1 MSDEE
6 IIETPIID
14 EPTLEDELI
23 PTESMMN
30 SMIEDSIADMADDE
44 DAEVTG
50 SGLSVAKDSVSLETT
65 VNNILKTYLGDELSE
80 TLLEYA
86 DIVNAEEID
95 AADNLL
101 IFGGRTRNEIK
112 FAQLRKGPNFTYTDE
127 NKANTPL
134 TISGIEVGSLSPSN
148 AFSDERIRKTLEN
161 KVLRLNSGP
170 KSDDKRA
177 EQAQRLSNIRRSINS
192 LTSVFGFDDPRQA
205 EAFIAAW
212 LMKDSTCRL
221 SGIPG
226 TGKTT
231 VVESAALLMA
241 NSYGFDDQ
249 LRFYPKD
256 PSDPESDFLIFENG
270 QQYEAYLNDNK
281 DGIRDIWNNWRFTEW
296 YSMDPKQPT
305 KKIANPGVSG
315 SYLYDFGFL
324 AKKYSVMEEQVTTY
338 RTKLGSIS
346 RDLYRKAL
354 LNCWLYKE
362 KKTNPLDGSD
372 YNVYKIMPINLGL
385 EAFGAGMDGKIV
397 AGTAHPNDPNY
408 KAQFTVDY
416 AKLLTPGLKE
426 KLTGSMTMADL
437 LQSLDFRT
445 DAGRNEGFA
454 LREWLMSHYYDERRD
469 RGDAGRSSI
478 KGEMLREI
486 GIAKIDYDKRA
497 DEVLYGMDIRQ
508 VTRKDPNDPGKTI
521 SAYDFEPIPR
531 PVVTQPIKFFNEA
544 NRSQSGVED
553 AILGLIAEKTV
564 EYRGRSFRSPS
575 FVAWMDTNPH
585 QKGNDLAFVDRIDM
599 ELLFSTLTLG
609 DRYMQL
615 KSQYK
620 DRFSLEDAD
629 ALSQP
634 QDLVIFDSEI
644 GMASD
649 SPNRARSMRITDLM
663 KLWKYIDGI
672 PFTNGGRSMMGY
684 DGLRDISLISVMF
697 TQRYMTRPIETTMG
711 SDQSRKAQLPDSQN
725 IHSSPLIDISKT
737 TNQDLLEGNSPTT
750 QFETENAASFGSIG
764 TDGSLQAPALFKR
777 VLGFRFTKSLVKLSR
792 TFAFLRGKDFVTR
805 TEILDALPYV
815 IGHRMGPARA
825 GNDPKGRDL
834 GTVTG
839 GLGVLPSEQELIREL
854 FVSGYVKPVSGDNS
868 DDGSLSFEPL
878 YTSEAN
884 PQTSSR
890 KNTLLDVWDTVYQRC
905 VATLASCDN
914 FAQYEA
920 KILHPLKQMLN
931 GEDAENAE
939 NTTPI
944 HWHIAT
950 MVVEQE
956 RKEKELSRCL
966 RTEDGLTYRQR
977 YNKYFRAINIPTDVN
992 ESLDMEAPSTAEG
1005 IQIDYSLLDY
1015 YILRSKIASDPLLF
1029 TDDRTYLLNLVEARI
1044 TTFAGPA
1051 FNVASEDAI
1060 QVPIGY
1066 SNYYLW
1072 NESSPLIES
1081 YQVHPN
1087 PGTYD
1092 ISTYSDALG
1101 AYGQLMQGSKKI
1113 DLATVIG
1120 EIGKDNDDIFN
1131 LTNDATVGL
1140 SYEMSN
1146 QKMQVSGSYLHRKES
1161 DGSYLEIDRTTA
1173 RSPGTY
1179 LASMDAIT
1187 DKFRAWCDSG
1197 VIMAANGS
1205 IQSSNADFELTMED
1219 LELAAEAV
1227 LANPNQSVSKSLAA
1241 AGVDPTWELAFE
1253 DTGLFFCFDLAH
1265 YSASRKAHTL
1275 LVMMKE
1281 QGLIDEDATD
1291 IPNDKLK
1298 LWVWI
1303 AAKKYEDDDAG
1314 TATWRFITTY
1324 GITSGFLADTKIIR
1338 KGDGSYEMTVPGSF
1352 VAIDS
1357 QAFYDNC
1364 GKANSWSPAG
1374 DDTVPFMDAGNLT
1387 EADAEA
1393 YHQLFLDALFRANQ
1407 GS

>member
-1 MSDEE
+1 MEMSDEE

-30 SMIEDSIADMADDE
+30 SMIEDSIADMVDE
-44 DAEVTG
+44 DEDESPGTMSSAV
-50 SGLSVAKDSVSLETT
+50 KDSVSLETSI
-65 VNNILKTYLGDELSE
+65 NNILKTYLGDQLSE

-86 DIVNAEEID
+86 DIVNPEEID
-95 AADNLL
+95 SADNVL

-112 FAQLRKGPNFTYTDE
+112 FAQLRQGSSPAGGVE
-127 NKANTPL
+127 IL
-134 TISGIEVGSLSPSN
+134 SGIEVGSLSPSN

-161 KVLRLNSGP
+161 KVLRLNAGP
-170 KSDDKRA
+170 KSEDKRA

-249 LRFYPKD
+249 IRFYPKD
-256 PSDPESDFLIFENG
+256 ASDPESEFLIFENG
-270 QQYEAYLNDNK
+270 QQYEAYLNQNK
-281 DGIRDIWNNWRFTEW
+281 DGIRDLWNNWRFTEW
-296 YSMDPKQPT
+296 YSMNPEQPT
-305 KKIANPGVSG
+305 EKIANLGSSG

-324 AKKYSVMEEQVTTY
+324 AKKYSVMEGQVATY
-338 RTKLGSIS
+338 RQKLGSIS

-362 KKTNPLDGSD
+362 KGINPLDGSE
-372 YNVYKIMPINLGL
+372 YNIYKIMPINLGL
-385 EAFGAGMDGKIV
+385 EAFGPGRDGKIT
-397 AGTAHPNDPNY
+397 AGESHPNDPNY

-426 KLTGSMTMADL
+426 KLTGNMTMADL

-508 VTRKDPNDPGKTI
+508 VSRKDPNDPGKTI

-620 DRFSLEDAD
+620 DRTVNQDTD

-697 TQRYMTRPIETTMG
+697 TQRYMTRPTETTMG
-711 SDQSRKAQLPDSQN
+711 SDQSRTAQLPDSQN

-750 QFETENAASFGSIG
+750 MFETDNASSFGSIG

-792 TFAFLRGKDFVTR
+792 TLAFLRGKDFVTR

-854 FVSGYVKPVSGDNS
+854 LVSGYVKPVSGESS
-868 DDGSLSFEPL
+868 DDGSLKFEPL
-878 YTSEAN
+878 YEAQAN
-884 PQTSSR
+884 PNTNSR

-905 VATLASCDN
+905 MATLASCDN
-914 FAQYEA
+914 FAQYEV
-920 KILHPLKQMLN
+920 KILRPLKQMLN
-931 GEDAENAE
+931 GEDADNAE

-966 RTEDGLTYRQR
+966 RTDDGLTYRQR

-992 ESLDMEAPSTAEG
+992 ESLDMQAPSTAEG

-1029 TDDRTYLLNLVEARI
+1029 TDDRTYLLDLVEARI
-1044 TTFAGPA
+1044 STFAGPA
-1051 FNVASEDAI
+1051 FNVAAEDAI
-1060 QVPIGY
+1060 EVPIGY

-1072 NESSPLIES
+1072 NDSSPLIQD
-1081 YQVHPN
+1081 YIVHPN
-1087 PGTYD
+1087 PGTYN
-1092 ISTYSDALG
+1092 ISTYNDALG
-1101 AYGQLMQGSKKI
+1101 AYGQLMQNSKKI
-1113 DLATVIG
+1113 DVAAIIG
-1120 EIGKDNDDIFN
+1120 EISSEDDAIFN

-1146 QKMQVSGSYLHRKES
+1146 QKMQISGSYLHRKES

-1187 DKFRAWCDSG
+1187 DNFRAWCDSG
-1197 VIMAANGS
+1197 VIMASNGS

-1219 LELAAEAV
+1219 WELAVEAV
-1227 LANPNQSVSKSLAA
+1227 LANPNQDIAQTLSD
-1241 AGVDPTWELAFE
+1241 AGIDPTWEFAF
-1253 DTGLFFCFDLAH
+1253 DDSGLFFCFDLAH
-1265 YSASRKAHTL
+1265 HSSSRKANTL

-1303 AAKKYEDDDAG
+1303 AAKKYIDDDAA
-1314 TATWRFITTY
+1314 TATWRYITTY

-1338 KGDGSYEMTVPGSF
+1338 KGTGQYEMTVPGTF

-1357 QAFYDNC
+1357 QAFYDAC
-1364 GKANSWSPAG
+1364 GKASNWSPAG

-1387 EADAEA
+1387 EADAGA
-1393 YHQLFLDALFRANQ
+1393 YHQLFLGALFRANQ